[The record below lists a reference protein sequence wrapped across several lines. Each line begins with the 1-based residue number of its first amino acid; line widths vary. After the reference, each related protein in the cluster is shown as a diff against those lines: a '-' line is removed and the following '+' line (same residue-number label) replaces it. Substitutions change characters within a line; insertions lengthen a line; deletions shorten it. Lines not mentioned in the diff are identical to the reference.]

1 MVQIAKQVPGT
12 LPICQKA
19 SQSLPPAGGK
29 SIEIIFCRGVYLAKN
44 TSQSASVEFV
54 RLWRTNYA
62 RGRLQAFCPKWASPI
77 LDRITSPRRRRAGD
91 LLFYSML
98 CAAVGV
104 GLFRLLPL
112 RRQGPHPD
120 FHDPPVLHPGDGAR
134 PGRRPGSG
142 RPTSGTRPDLLH
154 DPAGDGGGVALLP
167 ASRANRSYRSSR
179 SAEQAMR

>member
-1 MVQIAKQVPGT
+1 MIVKQVPGT

-77 LDRITSPRRRRAGD
+77 LDRKQVPGADAPGTCYSILCYVPLWAWAFSGSSFSGGRGRTRISMTRRCSTRVTHTS
-91 LLFYSML
+91 
-98 CAAVGV
+98 
-104 GLFRLLPL
+104 
-112 RRQGPHPD
+112 
-120 FHDPPVLHPGDGAR
+120 R
-134 PGRRPGSG
+134 PSAWNRS
-142 RPTSGTRPDLLH
+142 PTSGTRPISSMTQPDT
-154 DPAGDGGGVALLP
+154 VE
-167 ASRANRSYRSSR
+167 ASYSSLGFMSNRSYRSSR
-179 SAEQAMR
+179 SAEQATR